1 MKMKTTGFDIREAR
15 KLWELRRDTAARA
28 FNGSLKKFDD
38 EEKESPQGVANM
50 FLAAASALAQI
61 EVAQCRYNLKVEVQ
75 VQGKKMLL
83 MDAIKLIEGAARAE
97 KMWRSAA
104 GPVPDRYGSYNGSDE
119 RDPTK
124 VVAKATVTPQEAM
137 KLASHTA
144 KRAGALR
151 AAIAVG
157 NTREVE
163 LEDLDPA
170 LFE

>member
-1 MKMKTTGFDIREAR
+1 MKTTGFDIREAR

-28 FNGSLKKFDD
+28 FNGSLKKFED
-38 EEKESPQGVANM
+38 ETKETPQQIVDT
-50 FLAAASALAQI
+50 FLAAAAAVAQI
-61 EVAQCRYNLKVEVQ
+61 EVAQCRYNLKVTVEVQ
-75 VQGKKMLL
+75 GQKMFL

-104 GPVPDRYGSYNGSDE
+104 GPVPDRYGSSYAEE
-119 RDPTK
+119 RDPTN
-124 VVAKATVTPQEAM
+124 VIAKSTLTSHEAM
-137 KLASHTA
+137 KLASQTA

-163 LEDLDPA
+163 LEGLDPA